1 MTLSFFYLSPHR
13 GWGRKT
19 DLVWW
24 VKALELLN
32 KFEATFTLKFV
43 WYQVRLEGRVP
54 PVAGFLDVGNRSFLH
69 GVVLPSSVIFSSR
82 ELLEGF
88 VHTSS
93 EFDQGVKGSRNPDYQ
108 GMRHRDEL

>member
-1 MTLSFFYLSPHR
+1 MLSLRYRMGQYPSVLTSLDFLRFDASQLRLIYGKVLLTLSFFYLSPHR

-54 PVAGFLDVGNRSFLH
+54 PVLGFLHVGNN
-69 GVVLPSSVIFSSR
+69 VL
-82 ELLEGF
+82 G
-88 VHTSS
+88 
-93 EFDQGVKGSRNPDYQ
+93 
-108 GMRHRDEL
+108 